1 MLTSWFAYMYAR
13 YRIKILCLNH
23 YQGQNLRWTTL
34 WSILSETSVVIT
46 QSVDN
51 ENCEVVVC
59 ASSMSTS
66 HGVPGAATML
76 RVDWRLF
83 SRADWNVSQALG
95 KSSSSENFFANFV
108 AGPRANCPLNST
120 RLTRKDLWLR
130 PSWSLIFRYSRETS
144 PPSVFLIS
152 SITMS

>member
-1 MLTSWFAYMYAR
+1 MLTSWFACMYAR
-13 YRIKILCLNH
+13 YILIKILCLNH
-23 YQGQNLRWTTL
+23 YPGQNIRWTTL

-46 QSVDN
+46 RSVDI
-51 ENCEVVVC
+51 ENCEVVAC

-66 HGVPGAATML
+66 LGVPGAATML
-76 RVDWRLF
+76 CLF

-108 AGPRANCPLNST
+108 AGPMANCPLNST
-120 RLTRKDLWLR
+120 QLTQKDLWLR
-130 PSWSLIFRYSRETS
+130 PSWSLIFRSSREKS

-152 SITMS
+152 SVTMS